1 VAIFTKF
8 DAQVIQEYVK
18 LTDIENDKDRWTKAK
33 VNAENIF
40 QQVYVPKVRSTLHPP
55 KEWLH
60 LEDLDVYENNGL
72 DLTEKTAATIDDVQL
87 HQLFV
92 STQMNNLHLCVRSAL
107 EHVLLIQSEPSMDR
121 VMSTVFSM
129 FPHYW
134 VDRRHGNHDE
144 TIEEQRDRQFHQ
156 RFFKRE
162 RKRELERRKQI
173 LFALFTL
180 FGGQSARPSV
190 KFSVTPTACQVL
202 VAINV
207 IATLS
212 FQVMKP
218 FQESIM
224 DALEQFKRWNHVE
237 KLKTQ
242 ITSESIP
249 TDHTELI
256 KFLYLQ
262 IICI

>member
-40 QQVYVPKVRSTLHPP
+40 QEVYVPKVRSTLHPP

-134 VDRRHGNHDE
+134 VDRRVGYLHAMNN
-144 TIEEQRDRQFHQ
+144 
-156 RFFKRE
+156 
-162 RKRELERRKQI
+162 
-173 LFALFTL
+173 
-180 FGGQSARPSV
+180 
-190 KFSVTPTACQVL
+190 VL
-202 VAINV
+202 
-207 IATLS
+207 
-212 FQVMKP
+212 
-218 FQESIM
+218 
-224 DALEQFKRWNHVE
+224 
-237 KLKTQ
+237 
-242 ITSESIP
+242 
-249 TDHTELI
+249 
-256 KFLYLQ
+256 
-262 IICI
+262 